1 MRIRAAVSAVL
12 GAFVTAAV
20 ALLAQEQQP
29 PVFKSGVELV
39 LVDAQVVDRKGNPVA
54 GLKTP
59 QFQVSIDGKRRNVV
73 SAEFIDAATGQPRDG
88 ATADPEAAAHRT
100 RAIGSGG
107 NVYIVGVDQGS
118 FRPVNAPSVIE
129 AVRTLL
135 KQVNPNDYVGLFSF
149 PEPGTKIDPT
159 RDRKVIEDALPRL
172 VGFSQ
177 LKQMR
182 RFDYS
187 LSDAIDLASKDRDVL
202 KRVAER
208 SCPPGDLMCERQLE
222 MEMSETV
229 SMLESQAAQSL
240 SGVRQAIHAMTGL
253 PGRKTLVVLSA
264 GIPSGDRMG
273 GRLYMEA
280 DATQAG
286 QEAAAAG
293 ILLYTLQLTTRWL
306 DAFSADVPSAASTAM
321 RDAGAYAKALERFNG
336 TAGGTFFEVNTGADN
351 AIARVMRETSAYYL
365 LGVEVADADRDGKS
379 HRIQVKVDSRGS
391 SVRSR
396 ASVVIPAR

>member
-1 MRIRAAVSAVL
+1 MRIRVAVSAVL
-12 GAFVTAAV
+12 GAFVTAA

-39 LVDAQVVDRKGNPVA
+39 LVDAQVVDRKGIPVT
-54 GLKTP
+54 GLKAP
-59 QFQVSIDGKRRNVV
+59 QFQVSVDGKRRTVV
-73 SAEFIDAATGQPRDG
+73 SAEFIDAVTGQPKDG
-88 ATADPEAAAHRT
+88 AAGDAAAAAHRT

-107 NVYIVGVDQGS
+107 NVYVVGVDQGS

-135 KQVNPNDYVGLFSF
+135 KHLHPNDYVGLFSF

-208 SCPPGDLMCERQLE
+208 SCPPGDLTCERQLE
-222 MEMSETV
+222 MEMTETV

-240 SGVRQAIHAMTGL
+240 SGLRQVIHGMGGL

-306 DAFSADVPSAASTAM
+306 DAFSADVPSAAGTAM
-321 RDAGAYAKALERFNG
+321 RDAGAYGKALERFNG

-365 LGVEVADADRDGKS
+365 LGVEVADADRDGKP
-379 HRIQVKVDSRGS
+379 HRIQVKVDARGS